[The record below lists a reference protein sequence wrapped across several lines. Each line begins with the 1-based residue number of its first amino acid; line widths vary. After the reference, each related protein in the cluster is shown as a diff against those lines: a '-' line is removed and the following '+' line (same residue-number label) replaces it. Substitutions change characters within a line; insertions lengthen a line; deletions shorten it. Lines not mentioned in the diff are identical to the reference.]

1 MRSEI
6 DVKSF
11 LIGGFLVLS
20 LMYSFGSVPW
30 SRRDDPSRFAM
41 VTNAGRPC
49 IFDTATGHLWYVT
62 TVQEAIQ
69 PPLRRATGPYMPT
82 YAACDPNSLIEEGRV
97 SLWRVAVSP
106 AGHADVAR

>member
-6 DVKSF
+6 DIKSF

-41 VTNAGRPC
+41 ATNAGHTC
-49 IFDTATGHLWYVT
+49 IFDTATGHFWYVT
-62 TVQEAIQ
+62 PAQEAVQ
-69 PPLRRATGPYMPT
+69 APLRGATGLYMPT
-82 YAACDPNSLIEEGRV
+82 YPARAPNSLVEEDRV
-97 SLWRVAVSP
+97 SLWRVAISP

>member
-30 SRRDDPSRFAM
+30 SRRDDPTRFAM
-41 VTNAGRPC
+41 VTNAGHTC
-49 IFDTATGHLWYVT
+49 VFDTATGHFWYVT

-69 PPLRRATGPYMPT
+69 PPFRSATGPYMPT
-82 YAACDPNSLIEEGRV
+82 YAARDPNSLIEEDRV
-97 SLWRVAVSP
+97 SLWRVATSP
-106 AGHADVAR
+106 AGHAEAAR

>member
-30 SRRDDPSRFAM
+30 SRRDDPRRFAIA
-41 VTNAGRPC
+41 TNAGRSC
-49 IFDTATGHLWYVT
+49 VFDTATGHVWYMT
-62 TVQEAIQ
+62 MAEEDIQ
-69 PPLRRATGPYMPT
+69 PPLCGTAALHMST
-82 YAACDPNSLIEEGRV
+82 YPACDPNSLVEEDRV
-97 SLWRVAVSP
+97 SLWRVAISP
-106 AGHADVAR
+106 AGHADAAR